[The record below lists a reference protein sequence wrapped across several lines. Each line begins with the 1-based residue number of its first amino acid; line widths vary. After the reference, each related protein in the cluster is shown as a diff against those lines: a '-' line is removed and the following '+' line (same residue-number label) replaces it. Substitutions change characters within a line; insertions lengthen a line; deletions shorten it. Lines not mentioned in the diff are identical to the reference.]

1 LNTKLRL
8 IIVSVILVIAIFF
21 IGIFL
26 YLSGENGDLSKD
38 GIVRITIPHG
48 SSAWKTAY
56 ILRDN
61 ELVKDPRRFVYYLKA
76 RKISGSLKAGTY
88 EFLASASTITI
99 AEKLIH
105 GDEVTVDIT
114 IPEGWMSSQIAGK
127 FHHEGVC
134 DSSKF
139 MEYVKSTTTISEY
152 GINDLKSLEG
162 FLYPETYNFKLNLKA
177 DVVVNSLVDEF
188 LSNVG
193 IEWINDAKS
202 HKFGLAGIVTLAS
215 IVQGEF
221 QLVDEAPIVA
231 SLYTNRLNTGM
242 KLQADP
248 TVQYVIPDGP
258 RRLSLRDLRI
268 DNRYNTYKYKGLP
281 PGPIN
286 NPGIAALKAALN
298 PAKTNWVYMVAR
310 GDGGHTFTTNYN
322 DHLKAKRRLDAIR
335 RQVDNNR

>member
-1 LNTKLRL
+1 MKTKIRL
-8 IIVSVILVIAIFF
+8 ILLISILVVTVFL

-26 YLSGENGDLSKD
+26 YLAGENGDLSKD
-38 GIVRITIPHG
+38 GTERITIPRG

-56 ILRDN
+56 ILRDH
-61 ELVKDPRRFVYYLKA
+61 ELLKNPRRFVYYLKA
-76 RKISGSLKAGTY
+76 RKISQSLKAGTY
-88 EFLASASTITI
+88 EFPKSASTTI
-99 AEKLIH
+99 IVDKLIR

-114 IPEGWMSSQIAGK
+114 IPEGWMSTQIAGR

-134 DSSKF
+134 DSAKF
-139 MEYVKSTTTISEY
+139 MGYVKSTTSINQH
-152 GINDLKSLEG
+152 GINGLKSLEG
-162 FLYPETYNFKLNLKA
+162 FLYPETYNYKLNLNA
-177 DVVVNSLVDEF
+177 EDVVNSLVDEF
-188 LSNVG
+188 LSNAG
-193 IEWINDAKS
+193 IEWISEAKS
-202 HKFGLAGIVTLAS
+202 HKFGIAGIVTLAS

-231 SLYTNRLNTGM
+231 SLYTNRLNSGM

-286 NPGIAALKAALN
+286 NPGIAALKAALK
-298 PAKTNWVYMVAR
+298 PAKTEWVYMVAR

-322 DHLKAKRRLDAIR
+322 DHLRAKRRLDAIR
-335 RQVDNNR
+335 RQVDSNR